1 MAIFDCF
8 KSTKELENEKRREIR
23 RNERKVDQDLENFNE
38 KIAALAKQRDAAWS
52 QARELFK
59 SGRKDDAK
67 RILLYYKR
75 YDLLIDKLEKQKA
88 YLTGQA
94 IQIRSTGNAAA
105 TLADIRTLAAD
116 QNINPDNLAANI
128 DEMDIIAQ
136 DIAENDKQMN
146 AAFDR
151 DLGDMAKAEATSEIP
166 YEDDDLMAALENECV
181 AEIDGQTA
189 PPSEKTS
196 DTAAGIA
203 EGAERLKKL
212 LNGK

>member
-8 KSTKELENEKRREIR
+8 KSAKELENEKRREAR
-23 RNERKVDQDLENFNE
+23 RNERKVDQDLESFDE

-52 QARELFK
+52 QARELLK

-67 RILLYYKR
+67 RALLYYKR
-75 YDLLIDKLEKQKA
+75 YDQLISKLENQKA

-116 QNINPDNLAANI
+116 QNINPDILAQNI
-128 DEMDIIAQ
+128 DEMDLITQ
-136 DIAENDKQMN
+136 DIAESDKQMN
-146 AAFDR
+146 TAFDR
-151 DLGDMAKAEATSEIP
+151 DLGNMTKAEASSEIF
-166 YEDDDLMAALENECV
+166 YEDADLMTALEKECV
-181 AEIDGQTA
+181 AEIDGQA

-196 DTAAGIA
+196 DTTASIA